1 MTHDPSVN
9 WYDPRRLVWPVADN
23 PWPIP
28 VMVIA
33 DRLHTNIW
41 HLAAALDNDSL
52 LARYGWTRKER
63 NSELELFF
71 LYLITVGL
79 LLTCYWLIINCHSS
93 SLSNISLWVHYFVT
107 LFLYPCSTEHVT
119 STVFACM
126 LLRCAE
132 VICWSALRALECL
145 MSHSAEETGITDT
158 CLAMSDDWKLVSTL
172 TTPT

>member
-41 HLAAALDNDSL
+41 HLAAAHDNDSL

-71 LYLITVGL
+71 FIWLLWGYCWLVTDL
-79 LLTCYWLIINCHSS
+79 LLIAVLPHYPTLVCEFITSSPCFYTLAVLTHNVNSFCMHVVALCWSDMLI
-93 SLSNISLWVHYFVT
+93 
-107 LFLYPCSTEHVT
+107 STESAGVSDVT
-119 STVFACM
+119 FGRRDRDYRYLPSCVW
-126 LLRCAE
+126 R
-132 VICWSALRALECL
+132 LE
-145 MSHSAEETGITDT
+145 TR
-158 CLAMSDDWKLVSTL
+158 
-172 TTPT
+172 